1 MGLCP
6 LVKAIGRREH
16 LTVHGRNFSCIP
28 KQRQTRMGRSM
39 NYELRGD
46 IRYSG
51 VLAKL
56 EIHLDESYKR
66 GEKSCG

>member
-1 MGLCP
+1 
-6 LVKAIGRREH
+6 
-16 LTVHGRNFSCIP
+16 
-28 KQRQTRMGRSM
+28 MGRSM
-39 NYELRGD
+39 IYELRGD

-56 EIHLDESYKR
+56 EIYLDDSYKR